1 MSEEGFAFRLHAL
14 MRLLVSEGHITPLA
28 VRQIEK
34 IIPEPPISGSG
45 SEAP

>member
-14 MRLLVSEGHITPLA
+14 MRLLVSDGRMTSLA

-34 IIPEPPISGSG
+34 IIPEPQISEIGAS
-45 SEAP
+45 S